1 MSDTAKGISLSVC
14 PAEPLTEEQNLELEG
29 AGVKGSRILK
39 GRESSLE
46 LPWLSFDSGSSRGSF
61 LMFSQGVFFSSP
73 SPRSH

>member
-1 MSDTAKGISLSVC
+1 MSNTAKSISLSVRA
-14 PAEPLTEEQNLELEG
+14 AEPLTKEQNLELEG
-29 AGVKGSRILK
+29 GGVKGSWILK

-46 LPWLSFDSGSSRGSF
+46 LPRLSFDSGFSRGSF